1 MTRIYAETGKGKA
14 ALKEQEYQNRVLT
27 ITLCYWLLKN
37 ATRQIQLS
45 FTYDQYF
52 NITKEAIVENS
63 ETIAD
68 SDGLALANC
77 RILADPAQH
86 SIKKMLILLS
96 KEHQVL
102 TTSQNEGEKATY
114 TNKTETKL
122 FFINFS
128 KVHQDYHKEYP
139 NVKVRKWELRQ

>member
-1 MTRIYAETGKGKA
+1 MLKRVRNKA

-37 ATRQIQLS
+37 AARQIQLS

-68 SDGLALANC
+68 SDGLALA
-77 RILADPAQH
+77 
-86 SIKKMLILLS
+86 
-96 KEHQVL
+96 V
-102 TTSQNEGEKATY
+102 
-114 TNKTETKL
+114 
-122 FFINFS
+122 
-128 KVHQDYHKEYP
+128 VEY
-139 NVKVRKWELRQ
+139 